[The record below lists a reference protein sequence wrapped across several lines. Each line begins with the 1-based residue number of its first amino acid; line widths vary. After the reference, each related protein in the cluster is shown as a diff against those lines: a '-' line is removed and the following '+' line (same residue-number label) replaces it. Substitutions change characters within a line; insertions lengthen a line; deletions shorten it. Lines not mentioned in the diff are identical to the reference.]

1 MNRKVYYSFHD
12 IPFEGYGYGY
22 RRPELKF
29 SRQEIKELLISI
41 AILSLAFSI
50 AQSSPIYTQFIFFLP
65 VSLLAVITAFACHE
79 ISHKYAGIKYGY
91 WSEYRMFPAGLLFA
105 LMLSFAG
112 FIFAAPGAVHIFG
125 APSREENG
133 KISIAG
139 PLANMLVASICIP
152 LSNLGLVGSI
162 FSSIA
167 VINAFLAF
175 FNLLPFGPLDGR
187 KVMRWN
193 FAIWFIGIIASLI
206 LLFLSFAY

>member
-12 IPFEGYGYGY
+12 IPFKGYGY
-22 RRPELKF
+22 RRAELKF
-29 SRQEIKELLISI
+29 GREELKELLISI
-41 AILSLAFSI
+41 AILSFAFSI
-50 AQSSPIYTQFIFFLP
+50 AQSYPKYGNFIFFLP
-65 VSLLAVITAFACHE
+65 VSFLAVVTAFACHE
-79 ISHKYAGIKYGY
+79 ISHKYAGIRYGY

-133 KISIAG
+133 KISVAG
-139 PLANMLVASICIP
+139 PLANMIVASICIP
-152 LSNLGLVGSI
+152 FSNFGFAGSI

-175 FNLLPFGPLDGR
+175 FNLIPFGPLDGR
-187 KVMRWN
+187 KVMIWN
-193 FAIWFIGIIASLI
+193 FAIWFIAIVISFI
-206 LLFLSFAY
+206 LLLLSSVY